1 LIVAFHAQHYF
12 MRNHHND
19 PSKFETDNSMSIV
32 VYDEKKDDWAKIL
45 YTDALHEACKHCFDG
60 NGNLMTDMANPPPDY
75 IFSCRDTN
83 FKGDNS
89 HQFTGWW
96 GMLEQ
101 GGNEHCS
108 HLPDYLPL
116 ECLRAHCASV
126 EAKLGERENLI
137 LQELFQILANSDE
150 NDENGFDFMTART
163 SLGDYA
169 AAGIMALAKFY
180 PALEVG
186 GSGDSVQHLTKAR
199 ALFAN
204 LVFPRPVLYDSA
216 EDANETTP
224 VDQTFLDRTF
234 GTGIA
239 LSSIST
245 DLHEQRAFM
254 YMFEKDGLT
263 KTQVKNFRKEILKKP
278 LKDSF
283 EAAMKATKGDD
294 VMRDETSMAATTGD
308 GVMRRSAG
316 KLLTRAAIKACQ
328 REEKDFFIQ
337 WRKPGGTAGLLRVK
351 DIASELLEAFPPMG
365 TNDVVAFMNQ
375 IIATTTATAH
385 LGEEFSVGSKRPAS
399 SANASWSKRAAT
411 DASSYMQGIGAR
423 FDEIRGRAVRGVPT
437 RADVEKMDKHKW
449 VLSSDHALFHAQN
462 KVQHF
467 ARKVGSL
474 STPIQRL
481 AAHML
486 YWSKV
491 TKASITAW
499 SVNNIVPPFSICVAR
514 PYMTYDMCTCILMK
528 GGSDTGAT
536 FQGHSDFQLGDD
548 VQSKIHYGNYVSMIL
563 KILRENHK
571 VLRGLALLD
580 REQPVVDQLV
590 LERASVLF
598 PPQSFLPLVFRFRLE
613 RVNDTEFHLS
623 RGVDF
628 HVLHLTFALC
638 ARPQTYYSKAVVTNH
653 KNIIHARNVFC
664 NGYVDGDDTDFIKM
678 DGRGER
684 ESGSLFAFIV
694 PYNEHAKSNPMR
706 LFSESEVDPHV
717 RPEHRFGRTMT
728 GGLYYREKLNV
739 NHNMRVGGDQFT
751 TLSEQ
756 NDSNDITYQG
766 HQFFWK
772 EHRES
777 GVNGS
782 YTGCIVNTGH
792 WGRDVYPGC
801 GRVRNG
807 EEVYFEKQHHGQ
819 DVY

>member
-1 LIVAFHAQHYF
+1 
-12 MRNHHND
+12 
-19 PSKFETDNSMSIV
+19 
-32 VYDEKKDDWAKIL
+32 
-45 YTDALHEACKHCFDG
+45 
-60 NGNLMTDMANPPPDY
+60 
-75 IFSCRDTN
+75 
-83 FKGDNS
+83 
-89 HQFTGWW
+89 
-96 GMLEQ
+96 
-101 GGNEHCS
+101 
-108 HLPDYLPL
+108 
-116 ECLRAHCASV
+116 
-126 EAKLGERENLI
+126 
-137 LQELFQILANSDE
+137 
-150 NDENGFDFMTART
+150 
-163 SLGDYA
+163 
-169 AAGIMALAKFY
+169 
-180 PALEVG
+180 
-186 GSGDSVQHLTKAR
+186 
-199 ALFAN
+199 
-204 LVFPRPVLYDSA
+204 
-216 EDANETTP
+216 
-224 VDQTFLDRTF
+224 
-234 GTGIA
+234 
-239 LSSIST
+239 
-245 DLHEQRAFM
+245 M

-423 FDEIRGRAVRGVPT
+423 FDEIQGRAVGGVPT

-449 VLSSDHALFHAQN
+449 VMSSDHALFHAQN

-548 VQSKIHYGNYVSMIL
+548 VQSKIHYGNY
-563 KILRENHK
+563 
-571 VLRGLALLD
+571 
-580 REQPVVDQLV
+580 
-590 LERASVLF
+590 
-598 PPQSFLPLVFRFRLE
+598 
-613 RVNDTEFHLS
+613 
-623 RGVDF
+623 
-628 HVLHLTFALC
+628 
-638 ARPQTYYSKAVVTNH
+638 TYYSKAVVTNH